1 MISTS
6 AHRLCTRSAHFH
18 YLSGIMA
25 FEFVARTLSSIP
37 VVVWGEE
44 AMAFL
49 GVGTLLN
56 VRLLLLLSD

>member
-1 MISTS
+1 
-6 AHRLCTRSAHFH
+6 
-18 YLSGIMA
+18 MA
-25 FEFVARTLSSIP
+25 FEFAARTLAPIP

-56 VRLLLLLSD
+56 IRLLYCLLV